1 MERIIDI
8 ALVLACCTGLLAAQ
22 TAGDLG
28 SATAACAS
36 GQVTA
41 LLLAVIASAGCQL
54 TPRPVRTGV
63 AVALAA
69 ASCMLPG
76 GIFVTP
82 VAFYELMRGAHG
94 SGIERV
100 GIAAAPLSCIV
111 ALSLHPLSG
120 DTLAALLAVFALAG
134 ALSLRTRRIEAQT
147 RTTRRIRDDLQQ
159 RALTLQCE
167 QRDLQQTLENLQQ
180 QPASAAAA
188 PPARPHVFASL
199 TDREYE
205 VVRLVADGLDNQQIA
220 EAAFVSEGTV
230 RNRISTVLSKTGLR
244 NRTQIAV
251 AWWRN
256 R

>member
-28 SATAACAS
+28 SATALGAS

-41 LLLAVIASAGCQL
+41 LLLAVITSAGCQR

-63 AVALAA
+63 AVALAG

-82 VAFYELMRGAHG
+82 VAFYELMRGVHG
-94 SGIERV
+94 SSIERV

-180 QPASAAAA
+180 QPASAAV

-230 RNRISTVLSKTGLR
+230 RNRISAVLSKTGLK